1 MGRGPAHLA
10 RRNCSMLSARWPMG
24 PGEDRSVVPGN
35 RVAAFLVL
43 DGFIGLPKPFD
54 FSAFEVA
61 VADAIATVP
70 DCINRGA
77 AGGAADPLGLGHSF
91 TA

>member
-1 MGRGPAHLA
+1 MP
-10 RRNCSMLSARWPMG
+10 N
-24 PGEDRSVVPGN
+24 PGGLVVPGN

-61 VADAIATVP
+61 VADAIAPVP
-70 DCINRGA
+70 DRINRGA

>member
-1 MGRGPAHLA
+1 MP
-10 RRNCSMLSARWPMG
+10 N
-24 PGEDRSVVPGN
+24 PGGLVVPGN

-77 AGGAADPLGLGHSF
+77 AGGAADPLWLGHSF

>member
-1 MGRGPAHLA
+1 M
-10 RRNCSMLSARWPMG
+10 
-24 PGEDRSVVPGN
+24 VPVH
-35 RVAAFLVL
+35 RVAALLVL

-54 FSAFEVA
+54 FGAFEVA

-70 DCINRGA
+70 DRINRGA
-77 AGGAADPLGLGHSF
+77 AGGAADPLGLSHWF

>member
-1 MGRGPAHLA
+1 
-10 RRNCSMLSARWPMG
+10 MG

-54 FSAFEVA
+54 FSAFEVS

-70 DCINRGA
+70 DRINRGA